1 VYTTVYSVVVDGDT
15 VIEAV
20 VAQYSINKFHQLLFL
35 CSYCCGP
42 ATNRCVCYFSVGI
55 GFTVT
60 VPFFVSRE
68 GQPFKVYT
76 TVYSVVVDG
85 DTVIEA
91 VVVLAL
97 INKFHQLLF
106 LCSYCWQFHYKP
118 MRYS

>member
-1 VYTTVYSVVVDGDT
+1 VVDGDT

-35 CSYCCGP
+35 GSYCLQSSHKP
-42 ATNRCVCYFSVGI
+42 MRVVTSVLNS
-55 GFTVT
+55 FTVT

-68 GQPFKVYT
+68 GQPFKVHT
-76 TVYSVVVDG
+76 TVYSVRVDG

-97 INKFHQLLF
+97 K
-106 LCSYCWQFHYKP
+106 
-118 MRYS
+118 